1 VRQRPL
7 RAPSRRRLPL
17 LAAGLLAA
25 TAPGCIGIGFDLAD
39 LPEQPLA
46 IVYRTREESERR
58 VELLAQSKESGLKRQ
73 TSETYDASFLRLE
86 AAADLLGI
94 GRTREEKAAD
104 LLGRMAAVDARHE
117 TVVPFEFAF
126 RGDRPLDWSAD
137 RSRLLFASLRSDSVQ
152 LYEWDRAS
160 GDVRAV
166 TAGPDDHPNGCYLPD
181 GRLAVSGLVRSR
193 EAKGEPRGSVRSERD
208 APARKSSRIYLSEPG
223 GGQLR
228 ALTSGPSDT
237 KPACSPDGKT
247 LVYESL
253 DAAGRPSLM
262 AVAPELGATPRA
274 VAKGRDAAFTPDGAF
289 VVYSAQTRAGWR
301 LFQMHP
307 DGQAKRPLGG
317 GPRDEHDPRVSPD
330 GRYVIYVY
338 DDEGRQ
344 QLRVRTIDGR
354 KDRPLIWNGDG
365 ITPVW

>member
-1 VRQRPL
+1 M
-7 RAPSRRRLPL
+7 RRLRL
-17 LAAGLLAA
+17 LAAGALAA
-25 TAPGCIGIGFDLAD
+25 AAPGCIGLGFDLAD

-58 VELLAQSKESGLKRQ
+58 VELLTRSRESALKRE
-73 TSETYDASFLRLE
+73 TSQTYDASFVRLE
-86 AAADLLGI
+86 TAADLLGI
-94 GRTREEKAAD
+94 GRTQEEKAAD

-117 TVVPFEFAF
+117 AVVPYEFAF
-126 RGDRPLDWSAD
+126 RGDRPLDWSPD

-181 GRLAVSGLVRSR
+181 GRLAVSGLVRGR
-193 EAKGEPRGSVRSERD
+193 EAKGEKRGAVRNEARD
-208 APARKSSRIYLSEPG
+208 ESARKVSRIYLSEPG

-228 ALTSGPSDT
+228 ALTAGPSDT

-247 LVYESL
+247 VVYESL
-253 DAAGRPSLM
+253 DATGGAALM
-262 AVAPELGATPRA
+262 AVAPEVGATPRA
-274 VAKGRDAAFTPDGAF
+274 VGKGRDAAFTPDGAF
-289 VVYSAQTRAGWR
+289 VVYSARTRGGWR
-301 LFQMHP
+301 LYQMHP

-317 GPRDEHDPRVSPD
+317 GARDEHDPSVSPD